1 MADLTEEQL
10 KALQKKGLE
19 MAVYFRDFCAENKLL
34 AYFCGGCCIGAVRS
48 PGVYPPGMTTL
59 IFLCPARTTSA
70 SSLFGSE
77 KADSERYVLVNAN
90 AASG

>member
-34 AYFCGGCCIGAVRS
+34 AYFCGGCCIGAVRHQ
-48 PGVYPPGMTTL
+48 GF
-59 IFLCPARTTSA
+59 IA
-70 SSLFGSE
+70 SSPFGM
-77 KADSERYVLVNAN
+77 KKQT
-90 AASG
+90 ASAMCW

>member
-34 AYFCGGCCIGAVRS
+34 AYFCGGCCIGAVRHQGFI
-48 PGVYPPGMTTL
+48 PWDDDVDFFYAPPGL
-59 IFLCPARTTSA
+59 RALPR
-70 SSLFGSE
+70 SLE
-77 KADSERYVLVNAN
+77 
-90 AASG
+90 

>member
-34 AYFCGGCCIGAVRS
+34 AYFCGGCCIGAVRHQGFVS
-48 PGVYPPGMTTL
+48 
-59 IFLCPARTTSA
+59 
-70 SSLFGSE
+70 
-77 KADSERYVLVNAN
+77 
-90 AASG
+90 